1 MSTGGL
7 LIGAV
12 AARSGLSR
20 KALRLY
26 EAAGILPR
34 AARTPAGYRVY
45 PTDTLALLGF
55 VARARR
61 LLTALLRSAATRG
74 RRRAVVCPHIE
85 GAGSGREPAARRR
98 RT

>member
-1 MSTGGL
+1 MPAGVDLAPGGTAYARAMSPGGF

-34 AARTPAGYRVY
+34 AARTPAGYRVF
-45 PTDTLALLGF
+45 PRETLALLGF

-61 LLTALLRSAATRG
+61 LGFT
-74 RRRAVVCPHIE
+74 
-85 GAGSGREPAARRR
+85 PAQIP
-98 RT
+98 